1 MLLVSMKI
9 AFLASPKPTAQ
20 QMLKYLTMWYGQCS
34 ICEADY
40 VVTVGGDGTTLK
52 ALHAVLPFSE
62 KPVFSMRLGDSI
74 GFLGNRFDLANLRDR
89 LKSARKIFIRPLKAE
104 VQDVSGRV
112 RRQVFGINEIVLMRQ
127 RLEAAKLCVTLTGD
141 KQPIDV
147 IGDGLLIATP
157 IGSTGYNRSAGGSVL
172 PIDSSLLALTGLAI
186 HHACDF
192 ANAVLSDDTLIEVT
206 VIDPE
211 YRPVRLET
219 NMQELTDVRV
229 VRISCAAQPVLTLL
243 LEPREGRNS

>member
-1 MLLVSMKI
+1 MKI

-20 QMLKYLTMWYGQCS
+20 QMMKYLTMWYGQCS
-34 ICEADY
+34 ICDADY

-52 ALHAVLPFSE
+52 ALHAVLPFFE
-62 KPVFSMRLGDSI
+62 KPVFSMRLGGSI

-104 VQDVSGRV
+104 VEDVSGRCAT
-112 RRQVFGINEIVLMRQ
+112 VFGINEIVLSRQ
-127 RLEAAKLCVTLTGD
+127 RLEAARLRVTLNGT
-141 KQPIDV
+141 KEPVDV

-157 IGSTGYNRSAGGSVL
+157 IGSTGYNRSAGGSIL

-186 HHACDF
+186 HHACDW
-192 ANAVLSDDTLIEVT
+192 ANAALSDNTLMEVT

-219 NMQELTDVRV
+219 NMQELTDIRLARV
-229 VRISCAAQPVLTLL
+229 SCEVQLILTLL
-243 LEPREGRNS
+243 LEPRESRSS

>member
-1 MLLVSMKI
+1 MKI
-9 AFLASPKPTAQ
+9 AFLSSPKPTAQ
-20 QMLKYLTMWYGQCS
+20 QMVEYLTMWYGQCG
-34 ICEADY
+34 ICDAEY

-52 ALHAVLPFSE
+52 ALHAVLPFAE
-62 KPVFSMRLGDSI
+62 KPVFSMRLGGSI

-104 VQDVSGRV
+104 VQDVSGRGTTI
-112 RRQVFGINEIVLMRQ
+112 FGINEIVLTRQ
-127 RLEAAKLCVTLTGD
+127 RLGAAKLSVTLNGT

-157 IGSTGYNRSAGGSVL
+157 IGSTGYNRSAGGPVL
-172 PIDSSLLALTGLAI
+172 PIESSLLALTGLAR
-186 HHACDF
+186 HHACDW
-192 ANAVLSDDTLIEVT
+192 ANAVLSNDTLIEVT

-229 VRISCAAQPVLTLL
+229 VRISCVAQPVLTLL
-243 LEPREGRNS
+243 LERREGRNS